1 MGSSNSEEETS
12 GSGSPLSRTRLRASH
27 ACTVCRI
34 RKVRC
39 DVVVTGFPCTNCR
52 LDSANCKVMPRKRKW
67 EQRVKRVLEQEEKER
82 RDRSRQLVEER
93 AKACTHVHSA
103 AAKVYAEVKP
113 DPTRLASSTSPPMTG
128 ASTIPVYQQDNTN
141 AHIKAPRVN
150 FVFSDGTIDPSK
162 IESHPSHDT
171 SDNLTSWAPEFG
183 TLFVPYSNYNFIDA
197 GFLNQL
203 SHTDVSYLAEKGC
216 LTLPPEK
223 VLEEFFHQYFAHIHP
238 IIPLLS
244 EAEFWAVD
252 ARIPLLLVRAILF
265 IASPYVSTSTVL
277 SLGYSSVQAAHTELY
292 TIAKTL
298 MQFDIHRNNVVNAQV
313 AVMLT
318 YHSPTTSDTTNTYW
332 MVNAIH
338 YARCARADQYHTLS
352 DDNPRKPHLKRL
364 WWGCI
369 LRDRILSLSLRRP
382 LNIGCDE
389 FDFSLPGLSLADFAD
404 EIEVSTVYDRPT
416 KQILAHMMAAFCE
429 LIIPL
434 NKALTILHPAAG
446 PKTVA
451 SEADIQKDTDACV
464 ETLQLL
470 DVWYQKTRERFEIST
485 PSIGVHKSLTM
496 FTKMTFIYYYS
507 ARASLCYH
515 MMLLSVSNPSHA
527 SDQKHDLQIQAEM
540 DSALKGITGIF
551 MHLARLGVVQYLP
564 NTFVALSAIPLI
576 WQVLDAKILN
586 TGTLAADNKR
596 DLMVY
601 TSVMNKFRS
610 LHENADNVLKFIK
623 QIIAHIQT
631 TESVDMTQP
640 DSLLSA
646 PTAPSETYFPPEL
659 LSNFAQGGKPQQQQ
673 QEADSTKKQ
682 GGVDG
687 YAGGGPQSK
696 WAKLFAGNPRT
707 YLRIALTIQH
717 SLSSGHFP
725 SEEDFPKALQMV
737 KFAEETM
744 DNGIDV
750 GLYKYLQHMEDFL
763 LSA

>member
-1 MGSSNSEEETS
+1 MGSSKSDEEA
-12 GSGSPLSRTRLRASH
+12 GGSPLSRTRLRASH

-39 DVVVTGFPCTNCR
+39 DVVVTGYPCTNCR

-67 EQRVKRVLEQEEKER
+67 EQRVKRVIEQEEKER
-82 RDRSRQLVEER
+82 RDQSRLLAEEKLR
-93 AKACTHVHSA
+93 PSAHNHSVPKAA
-103 AAKVYAEVKP
+103 QEEV
-113 DPTRLASSTSPPMTG
+113 ASDQTSSSSSSSSPPSRNT
-128 ASTIPVYQQDNTN
+128 ASTIPVFQQDDLESHNE
-141 AHIKAPRVN
+141 APKHK
-150 FVFSDGTIDPSK
+150 FHFTDGTIDPSQ
-162 IESHPSHDT
+162 IGRRPSHDVGSNPWGLEYDKT
-171 SDNLTSWAPEFG
+171 TIFG
-183 TLFVPYSNYNFIDA
+183 LQPPTRSVPYSNYNFVDA

-203 SHTDVSYLAEKGC
+203 SHTDVKYLTEKGC
-216 LTLPPEK
+216 LSLPSEPL
-223 VLEEFFHQYFAHIHP
+223 LEEFFHQYFSHIHP

-252 ARIPLLLVRAILF
+252 ARIPLLLIRAILF
-265 IASPYVSTSTVL
+265 ISSPYVSASTLL
-277 SLGYSSVQAAHTELY
+277 SLGYSSVQTAHTELY

-318 YHSPTTSDTTNTYW
+318 YHSPAPSDTTNTYW
-332 MVNAIH
+332 MVNAVH
-338 YARCARADQYHTLS
+338 YARCARADQYHVLN
-352 DDNPRKPHLKRL
+352 DDNPTKLILKRL
-364 WWGCI
+364 WWACI
-369 LRDRILSLSLRRP
+369 LRDRVMSLSLRRP

-389 FDFSLPGLSLADFAD
+389 FDFSLPGLSLADFSD
-404 EIEVSTVYDRPT
+404 ELGVSTVYDRPT
-416 KQILAHMMAAFCE
+416 RQILAHMMSAFCE

-434 NKALTILHPAAG
+434 NKALTILYPAAG
-446 PKTVA
+446 LKNVT
-451 SEADIQKDTDACV
+451 SEADIRKESDACV

-470 DVWYQKTRERFEIST
+470 DVWYRKTQERFEIST

-527 SDQKHDLQIQAEM
+527 SDAQKNDLQIQAEM
-540 DSALKGITGIF
+540 DSALKGITGMF
-551 MHLARLGVVQYLP
+551 MHLARLGLVQYLP
-564 NTFVALSAIPLI
+564 NTFVTFSAIPLI
-576 WQVLDAKILN
+576 WQVLDAKMLN
-586 TGTLAADNKR
+586 TGVLAADNKR

-601 TSVMNKFRS
+601 TNVMNKFRS
-610 LHENADNVLKFIK
+610 QHENANNVLKFIK

-631 TESVDMTQP
+631 TESVEITQQEQ
-640 DSLLSA
+640 L
-646 PTAPSETYFPPEL
+646 TETCFPPEL
-659 LSNFAQGGKPQQQQ
+659 LSSFAQGGNM
-673 QEADSTKKQ
+673 QEKDAEPKN
-682 GGVDG
+682 
-687 YAGGGPQSK
+687 K
-696 WAKLFAGNPRT
+696 WAKLFAGKPRT

-737 KFAEETM
+737 KFAEENM
-744 DNGIDV
+744 DNGVDV

>member
-1 MGSSNSEEETS
+1 MGSSKSEEETS
-12 GSGSPLSRTRLRASH
+12 GSSSPLSRTRLRASH

-93 AKACTHVHSA
+93 ARASIHISSTAKAHT
-103 AAKVYAEVKP
+103 EVKP
-113 DPTRLASSTSPPMTG
+113 DPTRLASSISPPMTG
-128 ASTIPVYQQDNTN
+128 AASTIPVYDQDNADAHFN
-141 AHIKAPRVN
+141 APKLN

-162 IESHPSHDT
+162 IEGHPSHDGC
-171 SDNLTSWAPEFG
+171 SNLNSWAPEFDN
-183 TLFVPYSNYNFIDA
+183 LFVPYSSYNFIDA

-203 SHTDVSYLAEKGC
+203 SHADVSYLTEKGC

-223 VLEEFFHQYFAHIHP
+223 VLEEFFHQYFSHIHP

-265 IASPYVSTSTVL
+265 IASP
-277 SLGYSSVQAAHTELY
+277 
-292 TIAKTL
+292 TL

-332 MVNAIH
+332 MVNAVH

-352 DDNPRKPHLKRL
+352 DDNPRKLHLKRL
-364 WWGCI
+364 WWACI

-389 FDFSLPGLSLADFAD
+389 FDFSLPGLSLADFSD

-434 NKALTILHPAAG
+434 NKALTMLHPAAG
-446 PKTVA
+446 PKTVT
-451 SEADIQKDTDACV
+451 SETDIQKETDACV

-515 MMLLSVSNPSHA
+515 MMLLSVSNPRHA
-527 SDQKHDLQIQAEM
+527 SDQKNDLQLQAEM

-551 MHLARLGVVQYLP
+551 MHLARLGLVQYLP

-601 TSVMNKFRS
+601 TNVMNKFRS

-631 TESVDMTQP
+631 TESVDITQP
-640 DSLLSA
+640 DPLSA
-646 PTAPSETYFPPEL
+646 APPPAAAPSETYFPPEL
-659 LSNFAQGGKPQQQQ
+659 LSNFAQGGNKTRQQQ
-673 QEADSTKKQ
+673 QETDSSNKTIG
-682 GGVDG
+682 GGVDSSSTTT
-687 YAGGGPQSK
+687 GGGPQSK
-696 WAKLFAGNPRT
+696 WAKLFAGKPRT

>member
-1 MGSSNSEEETS
+1 MGSSKSEEETT
-12 GSGSPLSRTRLRASH
+12 GSSSPLSRTRLRASH

-52 LDSANCKVMPRKRKW
+52 LDSASCKVMPRKRKW
-67 EQRVKRVLEQEEKER
+67 EQRVKRVLEQEENER
-82 RDRSRQLVEER
+82 KDRSRQLVEDR
-93 AKACTHVHSA
+93 AKASIPISSA
-103 AAKVYAEVKP
+103 VKAHREVKP
-113 DPTRLASSTSPPMTG
+113 DPSRVASSISPPLTA
-128 ASTIPVYQQDNTN
+128 ASTIPVYQQDFTD
-141 AHIKAPRVN
+141 AHIKPPKHN
-150 FVFSDGTIDPSK
+150 FAFSDGTVDPSK
-162 IESHPSHDT
+162 IEGHANHD
-171 SDNLTSWAPEFG
+171 NGGNPNSWAPEFG
-183 TLFVPYSNYNFIDA
+183 NLSLPYSSYNFIDA

-223 VLEEFFHQYFAHIHP
+223 VLDEFFHQYFSHIHP

-332 MVNAIH
+332 MVNAVH

-352 DDNPRKPHLKRL
+352 DGNPRKLHLKRL
-364 WWGCI
+364 WWACI

-389 FDFSLPGLSLADFAD
+389 FDFSLSGLSLADFAD

-446 PKTVA
+446 PKTVT
-451 SEADIQKDTDACV
+451 SETDIQKETDACA
-464 ETLQLL
+464 ETLRLL
-470 DVWYQKTRERFEIST
+470 DVWYQKTRERFEIYT

-527 SDQKHDLQIQAEM
+527 SDQKNDLQIQAEM
-540 DSALKGITGIF
+540 DSALKCITGIF

-601 TSVMNKFRS
+601 TNVMNKFRS

-623 QIIAHIQT
+623 QIITHIQT

-640 DSLLSA
+640 DPLSA
-646 PTAPSETYFPPEL
+646 PTTTSETHFPPEL
-659 LSNFAQGGKPQQQQ
+659 LSNFAQGVKPQQQ
-673 QEADSTKKQ
+673 ETDGNKNR
-682 GGVDG
+682 GGGDRF
-687 YAGGGPQSK
+687 AGGGPQSK

>member
-1 MGSSNSEEETS
+1 MGSSKSEEETS

-82 RDRSRQLVEER
+82 RDQSRQLVEER
-93 AKACTHVHSA
+93 AKASVRCHSDVKA
-103 AAKVYAEVKP
+103 HAEVKP
-113 DPTRLASSTSPPMTG
+113 DPARLAASSLSPPMTG
-128 ASTIPVYQQDNTN
+128 ASTIPVFQQDSSDSHFKTPKPN
-141 AHIKAPRVN
+141 IM
-150 FVFSDGTIDPSK
+150 FSDGTVDPSK
-162 IESHPSHDT
+162 IEGHAGHDT
-171 SDNLTSWAPEFG
+171 SGNLSWAPEFNSH
-183 TLFVPYSNYNFIDA
+183 FVPYSSYNFIDA

-265 IASPYVSTSTVL
+265 IASP
-277 SLGYSSVQAAHTELY
+277 
-292 TIAKTL
+292 TL

-446 PKTVA
+446 PKTVTL
-451 SEADIQKDTDACV
+451 ETDIQKETDACA
-464 ETLQLL
+464 ETLRLL

-515 MMLLSVSNPSHA
+515 MMLLSVSSPSHA

-601 TSVMNKFRS
+601 TNVMNKFRS

-640 DSLLSA
+640 DSLSA
-646 PTAPSETYFPPEL
+646 PPSETYFPPEL

-673 QEADSTKKQ
+673 QQQQQEVDSKKRNI
-682 GGVDG
+682 GGIDG
-687 YAGGGPQSK
+687 LTRGGPQSK

-744 DNGIDV
+744 DNGIDL